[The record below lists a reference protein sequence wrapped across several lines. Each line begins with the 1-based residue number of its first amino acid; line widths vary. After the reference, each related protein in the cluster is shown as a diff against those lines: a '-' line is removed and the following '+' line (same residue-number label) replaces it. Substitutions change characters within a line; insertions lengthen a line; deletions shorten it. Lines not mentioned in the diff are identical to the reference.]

1 MIDWDKHNYPKE
13 SLAVEIHERAKGYFS
28 ASEQFAYKF
37 LMEIKKIRDEKLY
50 KELGFGDFESYTLDS
65 FGYTRETITNRIQTA
80 ETWGRDYDEAL
91 RHFGKT
97 KTRQL
102 GIMPEKER
110 KKIIED
116 GIDTDEGIKSV
127 NEATTREIET
137 YQKQLKEKDKAIENL
152 KWHNA
157 QKDEEIEAAKNEQK
171 VVKEEVIKEV
181 VPEDYEELKS
191 SNQQLSNAL
200 REANRSHDLMQEQY
214 NNLVSQQKEEDEN
227 SQKYKELNQAIREMQ
242 GKMDRTQKL
251 IQAQKQVYELV
262 DMSKELLMKITP
274 IPYLI
279 DSELVRE
286 NPVAKR
292 ELENI
297 ANQTQS
303 FLNNLNDA
311 LKESQI
317 MEGEFT
323 NAE

>member
-1 MIDWDKHNYPKE
+1 MSDLQKE
-13 SLAVEIHERAKGYFS
+13 VVFDYSSLDEETSSFLKNKALRIHETTSKAAYEIGKELKEAQDKLAKSGYGFFEEWYS
-28 ASEQFAYKF
+28 SLGFKKTKAYQYINHYNFVRSESEQTKIEMFESAPKSIQTEISKPSANKKVNEAYFNGDITTHKEYKE
-37 LMEIKKIRDEKLY
+37 MEKKIRKKDNEIENIKQKNEELEKKL
-50 KELGFGDFESYTLDS
+50 
-65 FGYTRETITNRIQTA
+65 RE
-80 ETWGRDYDEAL
+80 
-91 RHFGKT
+91 K
-97 KTRQL
+97 
-102 GIMPEKER
+102 PEK
-110 KKIIED
+110 IEV
-116 GIDTDEGIKSV
+116 T
-127 NEATTREIET
+127 
-137 YQKQLKEKDKAIENL
+137 
-152 KWHNA
+152 
-157 QKDEEIEAAKNEQK
+157 
-171 VVKEEVIKEV
+171 
-181 VPEDYEELKS
+181 PEDYEELKS

-227 SQKYKELNQAIREMQ
+227 SQKYKELSQAIQEMQ
-242 GKMDRTQKL
+242 GKMSRTQKL

-311 LKESQI
+311 LKESRI

>member
-1 MIDWDKHNYPKE
+1 MEISVKARALEAHE
-13 SLAVEIHERAKGYFS
+13 LAVAYYS
-28 ASEQFAYKF
+28 TSEKYGYKF
-37 LMEIKKIRDEKLY
+37 LMEVKKIRDEKLY
-50 KELGFGDFESYTLDS
+50 KNLGFTDFDSYTTEC
-65 FGYTRETITNRIQTA
+65 FGYSRETITNRIQTA
-80 ETWGRDYDEAL
+80 EEFGDEYDEAL
-91 RHFGKT
+91 RHFGQT
-97 KTRQL
+97 KTRQIAQL
-102 GIMPEKER
+102 P
-110 KKIIED
+110 D
-116 GIDTDEGIKSV
+116 IDRQKLIDEGIPTEDGNKSIKD
-127 NEATTREIET
+127 ATTREIEK
-137 YQKQLKEKDKAIENL
+137 YKKQLQEQDKAIENL

-157 QKDEEIEAAKNEQK
+157 QKDKEIEAAKNEQK